1 MSNLEKLPSGS
12 YRYRKQIDGK
22 RVNLV
27 FDHKP
32 TEREIQL
39 ALSKRV
45 MEQGERVPKNSFER
59 CCIDYIELKRPV
71 LSPSTIRGY
80 QAQIRMMSEYFRHLD
95 INNISQLEV
104 QREISEHSKTHSGKS
119 TSNFHGF
126 ISAVLSVY
134 RPNLH
139 LHTTLPQK
147 VKYDAYTPSEKE
159 IKAILK
165 EVEGTKYSI
174 AFQLGVMGLRR
185 SEVCALEL
193 SDLDD
198 NNMLSITKAK
208 VKSDNETWVV
218 NPLTKTEQGRRKI
231 FIPKDLA
238 NDIRENGEIYNGD
251 PSNLLKHLHMIQNK
265 LGIPQFRYHDLRAF
279 YASYCHSKGISD
291 AVILKTGGWQSDAV
305 MKKIYRRALEAD
317 EKKSVQTISGLFS

>member
-1 MSNLEKLPSGS
+1 MNNLRQLPSGS
-12 YRYRKQIDGK
+12 YNYRKQIDGK
-22 RVNLV
+22 QVSLT

-32 TEREIQL
+32 SQREIAL
-39 ALSKRV
+39 AL
-45 MEQGERVPKNSFER
+45 GEAVTEERLPKNAFEK
-59 CCIDYIELKRPV
+59 CCMDYIELKRPV

-80 QAQIRMMSEYFRHLD
+80 QAQIRMMSDDFKRID
-95 INNISQLEV
+95 INDISQIEV

-119 TSNFHGF
+119 THNFHGF

-139 LHTTLPQK
+139 LRTTLPQK
-147 VKYDAYTPSEKE
+147 VRFDAYTPSEKD
-159 IKAILK
+159 IKSILK
-165 EVEGTKYSI
+165 EVDNTKYSI

-185 SEVCALEL
+185 SEVCALEIT
-193 SDLDD
+193 DLDD

-208 VKSDNETWVV
+208 VKSDKETWVIS
-218 NPLTKTEQGRRKI
+218 PLTKTEQGRRKI

-238 NDIRENGEIYNGD
+238 DEIRDSGEIYDGD
-251 PSNLLKHLHMIQNK
+251 PSNLLKHLHRIQDK
-265 LGIPQFRYHDLRAF
+265 LNIPHFRFHDFRAF

-291 AVILKTGGWQSDAV
+291 AVILKTGGWVSDSC

-317 EKKSVQTISGLFS
+317 EKKSLSKISSIFQ